1 MKDFSWL
8 FKRRVP
14 GIVIVITVELVV
26 LGALYAAIETGN
38 TPKIVLMS
46 IVALV
51 AQYVIYSAWR
61 DIRNG
66 EQLHDDSDIPEEFR
80 GDL

>member
-14 GIVIVITVELVV
+14 GVVIVITVELIV
-26 LGALYAAIETGN
+26 LGALYGAIETGN
-38 TPKIVLMS
+38 IPKIILVGIL
-46 IVALV
+46 ALV
-51 AQYVIYSAWR
+51 AQYVIYSAWK
-61 DIRNG
+61 DIRSG

-80 GDL
+80 SDS

>member
-8 FKRRVP
+8 FKRRIP
-14 GIVIVITVELVV
+14 GVVIVITVELIV
-26 LGALYAAIETGN
+26 LGALYAAIESGN
-38 TPKIVLMS
+38 TPKIVLMGL
-46 IVALV
+46 VTAL

-66 EQLHDDSDIPEEFR
+66 EQLHDDSHIPEDFR
-80 GDL
+80 GDF